1 MIRLFLEMRTL
12 GKDVA
17 ILQRRWR
24 IGRRIA
30 GGRREAF
37 GCVLPAVQTFYMLGY
52 TAAIDFAP
60 PVQQITD
67 A

>member
-24 IGRRIA
+24 IGVRIA
-30 GGRREAF
+30 DGPGRAF
-37 GCVLPAVQTFYMLGY
+37 GCVLPVVRTFYMLGY

-60 PVQQITD
+60 PVQQIID

>member
-1 MIRLFLEMRTL
+1 MIHIFLGNRTL

-24 IGRRIA
+24 IGVRIA
-30 GGRREAF
+30 DGPGQAF
-37 GCVLPAVQTFYMLGY
+37 GCVLPVVRTFYMLGY